1 MILCIAPSPAID
13 RTARVERFAEG
24 VVLRPAELVVLP
36 GGKAIT
42 TARAARALGAIVATT
57 GYAGG
62 HAGRWIVE
70 ALAAEGLNPSF
81 VETAAE
87 SRTTYVLLDARGK
100 SLLVY
105 EAAPPVTEAEAA
117 ELHQLL
123 EAELLPAAE
132 FVVIAG
138 SFPPDSPTDAGSQLV
153 ELVHRA
159 GRRCLVD
166 TSGRSILAVAA
177 AGPDVLK
184 ISLEEALSAGLATSS
199 DPAPAQA
206 ATERLSSLG
215 VGLAVVTD
223 GSRGASAFDGSSH
236 WRIQVPAVAA
246 TSAVGSGDAFNG
258 GLAVALADGR
268 PPADA
273 LAHGAAAGTANAQS
287 LGGGRFSIE
296 AFETVLGAVQV
307 ERVRS
312 RRMGGRAHPQGHV

>member
-1 MILCIAPSPAID
+1 MILCVAPSPAID

-24 VVLRPAELVVLP
+24 VVLRPTDLVVLP

-62 HAGRWIVE
+62 HAGRWIIE

-87 SRTTYVLLDARGK
+87 SRTTYVLLDARGR

-105 EAAPPVTEAEAA
+105 EPAASVSDTEAA
-117 ELHQLL
+117 ELGRLL
-123 EAELLPAAE
+123 ETELLPAAE

-138 SFPPDSPTDAGSQLV
+138 SFPPDGSPEAPAELV
-153 ELVHRA
+153 DLVHRA

-166 TSGRSILAVAA
+166 TSGRSMLVVAA

-184 ISLEEALSAGLATSS
+184 ISLEEAVAAGLAGPS
-199 DPAPAQA
+199 DPAPALA
-206 ATERLSSLG
+206 AAERLASLG
-215 VGLAVVTD
+215 AKLAVVTD
-223 GSRGASAFDGSSH
+223 GSRGAAAFDGSSH

-268 PPADA
+268 PVAEA

-287 LGGGRFSIE
+287 MGGGRFSL
-296 AFETVLGAVQV
+296 ATFETALAAVQV
-307 ERVRS
+307 ERVGA
-312 RRMGGRAHPQGHV
+312 RRPGARIQPQGHV

>member
-24 VVLRPAELVVLP
+24 VVLRPTELVVLP

-42 TARAARALGAIVATT
+42 TARAAQALGAIVATT

-81 VETAAE
+81 VETSAE
-87 SRTTYVLLDARGK
+87 SRTTYVLVDARGK

-105 EAAPPVTEAEAA
+105 EPAPPVTEAEAA
-117 ELHQLL
+117 ELGRLL
-123 EAELLPAAE
+123 ETELFPAAE

-138 SFPPDSPTDAGSQLV
+138 SFPPDGPPGAASQLV
-153 ELVHRA
+153 EWAHQS

-166 TSGRSILAVAA
+166 TSGRSMLAVAA

-184 ISLEEALSAGLATSS
+184 ISLEEAIGAGLASSS

-223 GSRGASAFDGSSH
+223 GSRGADAFDGSSH

-268 PPADA
+268 PLAEA

-287 LGGGRFSIE
+287 LGGGRFSV
-296 AFETVLGAVQV
+296 ATFETVLAAVQV
-307 ERVRS
+307 EQVRA
-312 RRMGGRAHPQGHV
+312 RRPGGRNQPQGHV